1 MNKYILT
8 MRSNNLLL
16 DEFRVERE
24 AVSAEDAITV
34 ANLEYENCIP
44 KSVVVGC
51 KIKEMAKSTIL
62 QECCEALGWQGGTI
76 HQIKQVLIKAQKAR
90 RAYRTM
96 NMPQANDAD
105 IEYFKASMAELD
117 YVLSNSF

>member
-1 MNKYILT
+1 MLTPEQLWEKEKDFCEKYTGDCI
-8 MRSNNLLL
+8 R
-16 DEFRVERE
+16 ER
-24 AVSAEDAITV
+24 DFIRIITKRDKLSSQLKPLV
-34 ANLEYENCIP
+34 MTKIEN
-44 KSVVVGC
+44 
-51 KIKEMAKSTIL
+51 EMAKSTIL